1 LRYRVSKSVLRAS
14 LEGEEV
20 LLSTETDQYHV
31 VNATG
36 RTIIAEFDAGR
47 SLEEAVEALVAD
59 TGKPADKVRRDVAE
73 FVQALLSRGL
83 LELIDQ
89 A

>member
-36 RTIIAEFDAGR
+36 RAVIAEFEAGR
-47 SLEEAVEALVAD
+47 SLEEAVETLVAD
-59 TGKPADKVRRDVAE
+59 TGKPADKVRRDVDD

-83 LELIDQ
+83 LETVDQ

>member
-20 LLSTETDQYHV
+20 LLSTDTDQYHV

-36 RTIIAEFDAGR
+36 RAVIAEFDAGR
-47 SLEEAVEALVAD
+47 SLEEAVETLIAD
-59 TGKPADKVRRDVAE
+59 SGEPADKVRRDVAD

-83 LELIDQ
+83 LETADR

>member
-36 RTIIAEFDAGR
+36 QAVIAEFDAGR
-47 SLEEAVEALVAD
+47 SLEEAVESLVAD
-59 TGKPADKVRRDVAE
+59 SGKPVDRVRRDVTE

-83 LELIDQ
+83 LETVDQ

>member
-36 RTIIAEFDAGR
+36 RAVIAEFDAGR
-47 SLEEAVEALVAD
+47 SLEEAVETLVAD
-59 TGKPADKVRRDVAE
+59 SGQPADTVRRDVAA
-73 FVQALLSRGL
+73 FVHALLSRGL
-83 LELIDQ
+83 LETVDQ

>member
-1 LRYRVSKSVLRAS
+1 LRYRVSKAVLRAS

-20 LLSTETDQYHV
+20 LLSTKTDQYHV

-36 RTIIAEFDAGR
+36 RAVIAEFDAGR
-47 SLEEAVEALVAD
+47 SLEEAVETLVAD
-59 TGKPADKVRRDVAE
+59 SGRPADKVRRDVVE

-83 LELIDQ
+83 LETVDQ

>member
-1 LRYRVSKSVLRAS
+1 MRYRVSKSVLRAS
-14 LEGEEV
+14 LQGEEV

-36 RTIIAEFDAGR
+36 RAVIAEFDAGR
-47 SLEEAVEALVAD
+47 SLEEAVESLVAD
-59 TGKPADKVRRDVAE
+59 SGQPADKVRRDVDE

-83 LELIDQ
+83 IETADQ

>member
-1 LRYRVSKSVLRAS
+1 MRYRVSESVLRAS

-36 RTIIAEFDAGR
+36 LTVIAEFDAGR
-47 SLEEAVEALVAD
+47 SLEEAVETLVAE
-59 TGKPADKVRRDVAE
+59 TGEPADEVRRDVAE

-83 LELIDQ
+83 LETVDR

>member
-36 RTIIAEFDAGR
+36 RAVIAEFDAGR
-47 SLEEAVEALVAD
+47 SLEEAVETLVAD
-59 TGKPADKVRRDVAE
+59 TGKPAEKVRRDVAE

-83 LELIDQ
+83 LETVDQ

>member
-1 LRYRVSKSVLRAS
+1 MRYRVSKSVLRAG

-20 LLSTETDQYHV
+20 LLSTDTDQYHV

-36 RTIIAEFDAGR
+36 RAVIAEFDAGR
-47 SLEEAVEALVAD
+47 SLEETVDTLVAD
-59 TGKPADKVRRDVAE
+59 SGEPADKVRRDVAE

-83 LELIDQ
+83 LETVDQ

>member
-1 LRYRVSKSVLRAS
+1 MRYRVSKSVLRAS

-36 RTIIAEFDAGR
+36 RAVIAEFDAGR

-59 TGKPADKVRRDVAE
+59 TGKPADTVRRDVAA

-83 LELIDQ
+83 LETVAQ

>member
-1 LRYRVSKSVLRAS
+1 MRYRVSKSVLPAS

-36 RTIIAEFDAGR
+36 RAVIAEFDAGR

-59 TGKPADKVRRDVAE
+59 SGQPADEVRSDVAE
-73 FVQALLSRGL
+73 FVQALLARGF
-83 LELIDQ
+83 LETVYQ

>member
-1 LRYRVSKSVLRAS
+1 M
-14 LEGEEV
+14 
-20 LLSTETDQYHV
+20 

-36 RTIIAEFDAGR
+36 RAVIAEFDAGR
-47 SLEEAVEALVAD
+47 SLEEAVETLVAD
-59 TGKPADKVRRDVAE
+59 TGKPADKVRRDVAD

-83 LELIDQ
+83 LETVDQ

>member
-1 LRYRVSKSVLRAS
+1 M
-14 LEGEEV
+14 
-20 LLSTETDQYHV
+20 STETDQYHV

-36 RTIIAEFDAGR
+36 RAVIAEFDAGR
-47 SLEEAVEALVAD
+47 SVEEAVETLVAD
-59 TGKPADKVRRDVAE
+59 SGKPADKVRRDVAE

-83 LELIDQ
+83 LEAVDQ

>member
-36 RTIIAEFDAGR
+36 RAIIAEFDAGR

-83 LELIDQ
+83 LEMIDQ

>member
-14 LEGEEV
+14 LEGEDV

-36 RTIIAEFDAGR
+36 RAVIAEFDAGR
-47 SLEEAVEALVAD
+47 SFEEAVEALVAD
-59 TGKPADKVRRDVAE
+59 TGEPADKVRRDVGD

-83 LELIDQ
+83 LEPVDQ

>member
-1 LRYRVSKSVLRAS
+1 MRYRVSKSVLRAS

-20 LLSTETDQYHV
+20 LLSTDTDQYHV
-31 VNATG
+31 VNDTG
-36 RTIIAEFDAGR
+36 LAVIAEFDAGR
-47 SLEEAVEALVAD
+47 SLEEAVATLVAD
-59 TGKPADKVRRDVAE
+59 TGKPADTVRRDVTD

-83 LELIDQ
+83 LETVDQ

>member
-1 LRYRVSKSVLRAS
+1 MRYRVSKSVLRAS

-20 LLSTETDQYHV
+20 LLSAETDQYHV

-36 RTIIAEFDAGR
+36 RVVIAEFDAGR
-47 SLEEAVEALVAD
+47 SVEEAVNTLVAD
-59 TGKPADKVRRDVAE
+59 SGKPADKVRRDVAE

-83 LELIDQ
+83 LETVDQ